1 MGGIRIDWEAPAAP
15 MPCALLKGRWQLEPG
30 PLEGGD
36 PAGCGVLRLAADRA
50 TPGRV
55 VVAKLE
61 RPEPDRAAQSRAR
74 LQVEHM
80 VLTGISDRRVVA
92 ALDGGLAPETGG
104 WYLILEHHPAGSLAR
119 LLRSTTWF
127 SLGWALEVAAEAL
140 RALLAL
146 HESPPGPTVHRD
158 VNPRNILVRDDTAEQ
173 PSLVLADFGLA
184 RDLGR
189 SRLGRGGTGGVG
201 AEAHGPGPGM
211 DVAAARDAEEEALA
225 GLAGGGPAYSPY
237 YAPPELVLA
246 EPPERSGVTTDL
258 YQATALLYELVT
270 GLPPYHWEVRSQGAR
285 FERLVLESPAGPLPA
300 SAVNP
305 SLPRAL
311 DQLLAAGLAPLPER
325 RPASAHEL
333 LERLPGLARRHGELP
348 IQFAALRG
356 RGVRVE
362 SPGRRG
368 HRDREKA
375 ARRGPR

>member
-1 MGGIRIDWEAPAAP
+1 MGGIRIDWDAPAAP
-15 MPCALLKGRWQLEPG
+15 MPCVLLNGRWQLEPG
-30 PLEGGD
+30 PLEGAD

-74 LQVEHM
+74 LRVERA
-80 VLTGISDRRVVA
+80 VLAGISDRRVVA

-119 LLRSTTWF
+119 LLRATTWF

-146 HESPPGPTVHRD
+146 HESPHGPTVHRD

-184 RDLGR
+184 RDLRR
-189 SRLGRGGTGGVG
+189 SGLAR
-201 AEAHGPGPGM
+201 
-211 DVAAARDAEEEALA
+211 AARDAEEEALA
-225 GLAGGGPAYSPY
+225 DLAGGGPAYSPY

-270 GLPPYHWEVRSQGAR
+270 GLPPYHWEVRAQGAR
-285 FERLVLESPAGPLPA
+285 FENLVLESPDGPLPA

-311 DQLLAAGLAPLPER
+311 DELLAAGLAPLPER

-356 RGVRVE
+356 RGLATGTE
-362 SPGRRG
+362 
-368 HRDREKA
+368 
-375 ARRGPR
+375 

>member
-1 MGGIRIDWEAPAAP
+1 MGGTPIGWEAPDEATR
-15 MPCALLKGRWQLEPG
+15 CVLLNGRWQLEPG
-30 PLEGGD
+30 PLERAD
-36 PAGCGVLRLAADRA
+36 PAGCGVLRLAADRT

-55 VVAKLE
+55 AVAKLE

-74 LQVEHM
+74 LRVEHA
-80 VLTGISDRRVVA
+80 VLAGISDRRVVA

-104 WYLILEHHPAGSLAR
+104 WYLILEHYPAGSLAR
-119 LLRSTTWF
+119 LLRATTWF
-127 SLGWALEVAAEAL
+127 ALDWALEVAAETL

-146 HESPPGPTVHRD
+146 HESPRGPTVHRD

-189 SRLGRGGTGGVG
+189 SGARPGRPAWAGAIG
-201 AEAHGPGPGM
+201 AEA
-211 DVAAARDAEEEALA
+211 AEASADLA
-225 GLAGGGPAYSPY
+225 GQPAYSPY

-246 EPPERSGVTTDL
+246 DPPERSGVTTDL

-270 GLPPYHWEVRSQGAR
+270 GLPPYHWEVRAQGAC
-285 FERLVLESPAGPLPA
+285 FERLVLDSPDGPLPA

-311 DQLLAAGLAPLPER
+311 DELLAAGLAPLPER
-325 RPASAHEL
+325 RPGSAREL

-356 RGVRVE
+356 RGLAACGDATGRPRAVR
-362 SPGRRG
+362 GG
-368 HRDREKA
+368 QA
-375 ARRGPR
+375 ARGPARVGGRV